1 MDRAPLGNCP
11 VMPLI
16 LAGLPLILQG
26 LLVTVTISLAVLL
39 LGTLLGIVGSLSL
52 LYGANVLRWC
62 VRIYV
67 DVCRSIPHLVMIF
80 AIFYG
85 LPALGLQV
93 PAIVAGI
100 LALGLF
106 CGAHMSEI
114 FRGGVESIPHG
125 QMDAAKSIGLTFA
138 QRLRQVIFPQAL
150 GRILPAWVN
159 TAVEIVKSSSLVSL
173 VSVVDLTM
181 AIQQIV
187 GRTREALLFYAV
199 AAALYFAINFTLS
212 ITGRRLEKKFA
223 HG

>member
-1 MDRAPLGNCP
+1 MMELILAS
-11 VMPLI
+11 VPLI
-16 LAGLPLILQG
+16 LRG
-26 LLVTVTISLAVLL
+26 LLITVMVSAAVLL
-39 LGTLLGIVGSLSL
+39 LGTLLGIGGGLSL
-52 LYGANVLRWC
+52 LYGAKPARC
-62 VRIYV
+62 FVRIYV
-67 DVCRSIPHLVMIF
+67 DASRGIPQLVLIF

-85 LPALGLQV
+85 FPALGLQV
-93 PAIVAGI
+93 SAVVAGI
-100 LALGLF
+100 LALSLF

-114 FRGGVESIPHG
+114 IRGGVDSIPRG
-125 QMDAAKSIGLTFA
+125 QTDAAKGIGLTFV
-138 QRLRQVIFPQAL
+138 QRLRHVIFPQAL

-212 ITGRRLEKKFA
+212 IMGRRLERSFA
-223 HG
+223 YG

>member
-1 MDRAPLGNCP
+1 MID
-11 VMPLI
+11 LI
-16 LAGLPLILQG
+16 LASLPLILRG
-26 LLVTVTISLAVLL
+26 LLVTMMVSITAVL
-39 LGTLLGIVGSLSL
+39 LGTLLGIGGGLSL
-52 LYGANVLRWC
+52 LYGAKPLRWI
-62 VRIYV
+62 VRVYV
-67 DVCRSIPHLVMIF
+67 DMSRGIPQLVLIF

-85 LPALGLQV
+85 MPALGLQV
-93 PAIVAGI
+93 SAIVAGV
-100 LALGLF
+100 LALSLF

-114 FRGGVESIPHG
+114 IRGGVDSIPRG
-125 QMDAAKSIGLTFA
+125 QTDAGKGIGLTFV
-138 QRLRQVIFPQAL
+138 QRLRHVIFPQAL
-150 GRILPAWVN
+150 GPMLPAWVN

-212 ITGRRLEKKFA
+212 TVGRRLERRVA

>member
-1 MDRAPLGNCP
+1 MDLVVAA
-11 VMPLI
+11 VPLI
-16 LAGLPLILQG
+16 LRG
-26 LLVTVTISLAVLL
+26 LLVTATVSIAVLL
-39 LGTLLGIVGSLSL
+39 LGTLLGIGGGLAL
-52 LYGANVLRWC
+52 AYGAKPLRWL

-67 DVCRSIPHLVMIF
+67 DVCRGIPQLVLIF

-85 LPALGLQV
+85 FPALGLQV
-93 PAIVAGI
+93 SAIVAGI

-106 CGAHMSEI
+106 CCAHMSEI
-114 FRGGVESIPHG
+114 VRGGVESIPRG
-125 QMDAAKSIGLTFA
+125 QADAAKSIGLTFG
-138 QRLRQVIFPQAL
+138 QRLRHVIFPQAL

-173 VSVVDLTM
+173 VSVVDLTI

-212 ITGRRLEKKFA
+212 IAGRRMERRLA

>member
-1 MDRAPLGNCP
+1 MMELIL
-11 VMPLI
+11 VSFPLI
-16 LAGLPLILQG
+16 LRG
-26 LLVTVTISLAVLL
+26 LLVTVLVSVAVLL
-39 LGTLLGIVGSLSL
+39 LGTLVGIGGGLSL
-52 LYGANVLRWC
+52 LYGANPLRWL

-67 DVCRSIPHLVMIF
+67 DVARGIPQLVLIF

-93 PAIVAGI
+93 SAILAGI
-100 LALGLF
+100 LALSLF

-114 FRGGVESIPHG
+114 IRGGVDSITRG
-125 QMDAAKSIGLTFA
+125 QMDAAKAIGLTFV
-138 QRLRQVIFPQAL
+138 QRLRHVIFPQAL
-150 GRILPAWVN
+150 RRILPAWVN

-187 GRTREALLFYAV
+187 GRTREPLLFYAV

-212 ITGRRLEKKFA
+212 IAGRRLEGRFA
-223 HG
+223 RG

>member
-1 MDRAPLGNCP
+1 MMELILAS
-11 VMPLI
+11 VPLI
-16 LAGLPLILQG
+16 LRG
-26 LLVTVTISLAVLL
+26 LLITVMVSAAVLL
-39 LGTLLGIVGSLSL
+39 LGTLLGIGGGLSL
-52 LYGANVLRWC
+52 LYGARPVRC
-62 VRIYV
+62 FVRIYV
-67 DVCRSIPHLVMIF
+67 DVSRGIPQLVLIF

-85 LPALGLQV
+85 FPALGLQV
-93 PAIVAGI
+93 SAVVAGI
-100 LALGLF
+100 LALSLF

-114 FRGGVESIPHG
+114 IRGGVDSIPRG
-125 QMDAAKSIGLTFA
+125 QTDAAKGIGLTFV
-138 QRLRQVIFPQAL
+138 QRLRHVIFPQAL

-212 ITGRRLEKKFA
+212 IMGRRLERSFA

>member
-1 MDRAPLGNCP
+1 MMELILAS
-11 VMPLI
+11 VPLI
-16 LAGLPLILQG
+16 LRGLM
-26 LLVTVTISLAVLL
+26 VTATVSIAVLL
-39 LGTLLGIVGSLSL
+39 LGTLLGFGGGLSLS
-52 LYGANVLRWC
+52 YGTKPLRWL

-67 DVCRSIPHLVMIF
+67 DICRGIPQLVLIF

-85 LPALGLQV
+85 LPALGMQV
-93 PAIVAGI
+93 SAIVAGI

-114 FRGGVESIPHG
+114 VRGGVDSIPRG
-125 QMDAAKSIGLTFA
+125 QADAAKSIGLTFT
-138 QRLRQVIFPQAL
+138 QRLRHVIFPQAL
-150 GRILPAWVN
+150 GRILPAGVN
-159 TAVEIVKSSSLVSL
+159 TAVEIVKASSLVSL

-199 AAALYFAINFTLS
+199 AAGLYFAINFTLS
-212 ITGRRLEKKFA
+212 FAGRRMERRFA

>member
-1 MDRAPLGNCP
+1 MMDLILASG
-11 VMPLI
+11 PLI
-16 LAGLPLILQG
+16 LRG
-26 LLVTVTISLAVLL
+26 LLVTLTVSAAVVV
-39 LGTLLGIVGSLSL
+39 LGTLLGIGGGLSL
-52 LYGANVLRWC
+52 LYGAKPLRWL
-62 VRIYV
+62 VRVYV
-67 DVCRSIPHLVMIF
+67 DVCRGIPQLVLIF
-80 AIFYG
+80 GIFYG

-93 PAIVAGI
+93 SALVAGI
-100 LALGLF
+100 LALSLF

-114 FRGGVESIPHG
+114 IRGGVASIPRG
-125 QMDAAKSIGLTFA
+125 QTDAARALGLTFV
-138 QRLRQVIFPQAL
+138 QRLALVIVPQAL

-212 ITGRRLEKKFA
+212 TMGRRLERKLA

>member
-1 MDRAPLGNCP
+1 MMD
-11 VMPLI
+11 LI
-16 LAGLPLILQG
+16 LVSLPLILRG
-26 LLVTVTISLAVLL
+26 LLVTLTVSIAVVV
-39 LGTLLGIVGSLSL
+39 LGTLLGIGGGLSL
-52 LYGANVLRWC
+52 LYGAKPLRWL
-62 VRIYV
+62 VRVYV
-67 DVCRSIPHLVMIF
+67 DVCRGIPQLVLIF
-80 AIFYG
+80 GIFYG

-93 PAIVAGI
+93 SALVAGI

-114 FRGGVESIPHG
+114 IRGGVASIPRG
-125 QMDAAKSIGLTFA
+125 QTDAARALGLTFV
-138 QRLRQVIFPQAL
+138 QRLYLVIVPQAL

-199 AAALYFAINFTLS
+199 AAALYFAINYTLS
-212 ITGRRLEKKFA
+212 TMGRRLERRLA

>member
-1 MDRAPLGNCP
+1 MIELILASF
-11 VMPLI
+11 PLI
-16 LAGLPLILQG
+16 LRG
-26 LLVTVTISLAVLL
+26 LLITMMVSIAVLL
-39 LGTLLGIVGSLSL
+39 LGTLLGIGGGLSL
-52 LYGANVLRWC
+52 LYGAKPLRWF
-62 VRIYV
+62 VRVYV
-67 DVCRSIPHLVMIF
+67 DVSRGIPQLVLIF

-93 PAIVAGI
+93 SAIVAGI
-100 LALGLF
+100 LALSLF

-114 FRGGVESIPHG
+114 IRGGIDSIPRG
-125 QMDAAKSIGLTFA
+125 QTDAGKGIGLTFV
-138 QRLRQVIFPQAL
+138 QRLRHVIFPQAL

-159 TAVEIVKSSSLVSL
+159 TAGEIVKSSSLVSL

-212 ITGRRLEKKFA
+212 TVGRRLERRVA

>member
-1 MDRAPLGNCP
+1 MIELILESS
-11 VMPLI
+11 PLI
-16 LAGLPLILQG
+16 LRG
-26 LLVTVTISLAVLL
+26 LLVTMMVSIAVLL
-39 LGTLLGIVGSLSL
+39 LGTLLGIGGGLSL
-52 LYGANVLRWC
+52 LYGAKPLRWL
-62 VRIYV
+62 VRVYV
-67 DVCRSIPHLVMIF
+67 DISRGIPHLVLIF

-85 LPALGLQV
+85 LPALGLQIS
-93 PAIVAGI
+93 AIVAGI
-100 LALGLF
+100 LALSLF

-114 FRGGVESIPHG
+114 IRGGVDSIPRG
-125 QMDAAKSIGLTFA
+125 QTDAGKGIGLTFV
-138 QRLRQVIFPQAL
+138 QRLRHVIFPQAL

-187 GRTREALLFYAV
+187 GRTREALLFYVV

-212 ITGRRLEKKFA
+212 TVGRHLERRVA

>member
-1 MDRAPLGNCP
+1 MMELIL
-11 VMPLI
+11 VSVPLI
-16 LAGLPLILQG
+16 LRGLV
-26 LLVTVTISLAVLL
+26 VTLMVSVAVLL
-39 LGTLLGIVGSLSL
+39 LGTLLGIGGGLSL
-52 LYGANVLRWC
+52 RYGARPLRWF

-67 DVCRSIPHLVMIF
+67 DISRGIPQLVLIF

-85 LPALGLQV
+85 LPALGLRV
-93 PAIVAGI
+93 SAIVAGI
-100 LALGLF
+100 LALSLF

-114 FRGGVESIPHG
+114 IRGGVDSIPRG
-125 QMDAAKSIGLTFA
+125 QTDAAKAIGLTFF
-138 QRLRQVIFPQAL
+138 QRLRHVIFPQAL

-199 AAALYFAINFTLS
+199 AAALYFTINFTLS
-212 ITGRRLEKKFA
+212 IMGRRLERSFV

>member
-1 MDRAPLGNCP
+1 MELILAN
-11 VMPLI
+11 MPLI
-16 LAGLPLILQG
+16 LRGLM
-26 LLVTVTISLAVLL
+26 VTATVSIAVLL
-39 LGTLLGIVGSLSL
+39 LGTLLGMGGGLSLS
-52 LYGANVLRWC
+52 YGAKPLRWL

-67 DVCRSIPHLVMIF
+67 DVGRGIPQLVLIF

-85 LPALGLQV
+85 LPALGVQV
-93 PAIVAGI
+93 SAIVAGI
-100 LALGLF
+100 LALSLF

-114 FRGGVESIPHG
+114 VRGGVDSIPRG
-125 QMDAAKSIGLTFA
+125 QADAAKSIGLTFR
-138 QRLRQVIFPQAL
+138 QRLRHVIFPQAL

-212 ITGRRLEKKFA
+212 IAGRRMERRFA